1 MKMAP
6 TICRGHHLNQCRL
19 LESLLM
25 DILSPIIVE
34 GLGIAIQLDPSSLA
48 IELLLPVG
56 QLLMTAVN
64 HRPLLRISQVTTNP
78 FGDIRLLWIIVPA
91 VRALVTDVRRLEVAL
106 ITTPEAMVDRSV
118 RS

>member
-1 MKMAP
+1 
-6 TICRGHHLNQCRL
+6 
-19 LESLLM
+19 M

-34 GLGIAIQLDPSSLA
+34 GLRVAIQLDPSGLA
-48 IELLLPVG
+48 IELLLPVS
-56 QLLMTAVN
+56 QLLMTTMN

-78 FGDIRLLWIIVPA
+78 LGDIRLLWIIVST
-91 VRALVTDVRRLEVAL
+91 VRALVTDIRRLEVAL